1 MKLLRFGRAGREC
14 PGLVADDGS
23 LRDLSA
29 VLPDITPDAL
39 SPQSLARLR
48 EVDALALPRVEG
60 SPRLAAPVTGVGKIV
75 GIGLNYRDHAR
86 EAGMPLPAEPV
97 VFLKASSCL
106 CGPDEPLR
114 RPRGSTKLDYE
125 VELAVVIGSVARDVP
140 VERALEYVAGYAV
153 MNDVSE
159 REWQLERGGQ
169 WDKGKG
175 ADGFGPLGPWLV
187 TADEIGDPQG
197 LALWC
202 EVNGE
207 RRQNG
212 TTADMIFTVAE
223 LISYVSRFMTLAPGD
238 VITTGTPAGVGM
250 GCKPEPRYL
259 QPGDRVAL
267 SVEGLGV
274 QRAEVVQL

>member
-60 SPRLAAPVTGVGKIV
+60 SPRLAAPLSGVGKIV

-86 EAGMPLPAEPV
+86 EAGMPLPKEPV

-114 RPRGSTKLDYE
+114 RPRGSTKFDYE
-125 VELAVVIGSVARDVP
+125 VELAVVIGSAARDVP

-159 REWQLERGGQ
+159 REWQIERGGQ
-169 WDKGKG
+169 WDKGKS

-187 TADEIGDPQG
+187 TADEVAEPQG

-207 RRQNG
+207 RRQDG

>member
-1 MKLLRFGRAGREC
+1 MKLLRFGPAGREC

-39 SPQSLARLR
+39 SPLSLARLR

-60 SPRLAAPVTGVGKIV
+60 SPPLAAPVSGVGKIV

-125 VELAVVIGSVARDVP
+125 VELAVVIGSAARDVP

-187 TADEIGDPQG
+187 TADEVADPQG

-202 EVNGE
+202 EINGE